1 MSNSTT
7 MTLISSSKKE
17 RMRDTSFNLNG
28 VYETSETRVYS
39 RIIPNTNEEFL
50 SLLKNAK
57 GEEN

>member
-7 MTLISSSKKE
+7 MTLISSNKKE

-28 VYETSETRVYS
+28 VYETSGTKVYS

-50 SLLKNAK
+50 SLFKNAK